1 MSKKNDRLP
10 MLQNSSSPDVSAS
23 CDCGDGGGT
32 GNPAQKVCFGAL
44 RTLSISAYLVSWVAN
59 SEMLQ
64 GISNGTLCPGGVPY
78 DKPAALTWM
87 SYNFMM
93 LSFLFVYPYA
103 VFRRGW
109 TFSHYMYRWAGRI
122 GLAGAF
128 AACVAISYALLVL
141 NVLFIVGLRH
151 VSVATSNA
159 IFQLQTPFT
168 VGLSVWLLQDG
179 FVMSE
184 AAGVSVSLVGVA
196 LIVFPP
202 LFDGNDGADAANDL
216 RSASVGVGATL
227 GSAAIGAVYLTSWRV
242 LSERKDVAP
251 PVGAEGLADAL
262 TTLGVIGVANFLLGW
277 PMLPAMHW
285 AGMETFELPPP
296 SHWGIL
302 IINALIEY
310 AFDATCAVAIYA
322 TSAVVTAATA
332 PLTIP
337 LAMVADGVL
346 YGTPIGSDGWGWV
359 GAAAILV
366 GAVLLEMKPNLCSC
380 KRKPLCRTVKIEE
393 TPLLESGADENW

>member
-1 MSKKNDRLP
+1 

-159 IFQLQTPFT
+159 IFQLQTPFI

-262 TTLGVIGVANFLLGW
+262 TTLVCS
-277 PMLPAMHW
+277 
-285 AGMETFELPPP
+285 PP
-296 SHWGIL
+296 
-302 IINALIEY
+302 
-310 AFDATCAVAIYA
+310 
-322 TSAVVTAATA
+322 
-332 PLTIP
+332 
-337 LAMVADGVL
+337 L
-346 YGTPIGSDGWGWV
+346 YST
-359 GAAAILV
+359 
-366 GAVLLEMKPNLCSC
+366 
-380 KRKPLCRTVKIEE
+380 
-393 TPLLESGADENW
+393 